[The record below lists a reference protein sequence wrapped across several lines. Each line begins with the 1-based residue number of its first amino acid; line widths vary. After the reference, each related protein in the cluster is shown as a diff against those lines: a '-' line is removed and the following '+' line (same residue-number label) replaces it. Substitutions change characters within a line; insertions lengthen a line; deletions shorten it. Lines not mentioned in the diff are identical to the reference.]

1 MDSNGGGKLLITRN
15 LIVVLDKKKDL
26 VDYKFYCFNNV
37 PQYCQ
42 VIKNRSS
49 DETIDFFDMRW
60 KHQNFTGIGV
70 PLKPHSVLPV
80 QCPQTFEKM
89 KETAGILAKKMKFV
103 RIDFYEIDGK
113 MYFGEITFYPAS
125 GFGELEP
132 KSMDMQLG
140 KMLKV

>member
-1 MDSNGGGKLLITRN
+1 
-15 LIVVLDKKKDL
+15 
-26 VDYKFYCFNNV
+26 
-37 PQYCQ
+37 
-42 VIKNRSS
+42 
-49 DETIDFFDMRW
+49 MRW